1 MRRAGIS
8 EREYIQGEQVDGELV
23 VRCLYRSQD
32 WSQWRAA

>member
-1 MRRAGIS
+1 MT
-8 EREYIQGEQVDGELV
+8 IQRLVLDFRGEGGDLV